1 MNRNF
6 LLLSGSLSVLF
17 LASCGS
23 TTSIS
28 NVGHNSLYR
37 GELSETDVLGL
48 PARGEISEADIRAA
62 LASASTGRVGL
73 RPGESVL
80 LIQSGALKPDPELQS
95 AFEKRFRVTSSSGRP
110 DGEGREEK
118 HDRPDTKRIRLA
130 AARAGATKIVCVWG
144 LLESAEDSSGLGVVT
159 WVPLVGNFIPDKRT
173 VTRLTLRGL
182 VMDTASGRW
191 NSSATEPVI
200 ADRLTARVT
209 EDRQMSKS
217 IAAMKAEACEQLA
230 ARL

>member
-1 MNRNF
+1 M
-6 LLLSGSLSVLF
+6 SILF

-48 PARGEISEADIRAA
+48 PARGEITEAEIRSA
-62 LASASTGRVGL
+62 LAGASSGRVGL
-73 RPGESVL
+73 RSGESVL
-80 LIQSGALKPDPELQS
+80 LVQSGALKPDPEMQS
-95 AFEKRFRVTSSSGRP
+95 AFERRFRVTACSGVPEGGGAKQERP
-110 DGEGREEK
+110 D
-118 HDRPDTKRIRLA
+118 PKRIRRA

-144 LLESAEDSSGLGVVT
+144 LLESAEDSTGLDVVT
-159 WVPLVGNFIPDKRT
+159 WVPLVGSFIPDKRT

-191 NSSATEPVI
+191 SSATTDPVI
-200 ADRLTARVT
+200 ADRVTAQVSQDYQT
-209 EDRQMSKS
+209 SKS
-217 IAAMKAEACEQLA
+217 IAAMKAKAYDQLA